1 MLCRRLELFS
11 EASVA
16 LDGSKF
22 KAVNTRD
29 RNFTQAKMERRLAQI
44 DESIARYLAQLDS
57 ADRQGE
63 AVPEAKITR
72 LNEKIMALRQ
82 EIGRLNQLNSQM
94 MESEDKQISLTDP
107 DARSMATSG
116 RGSGMV
122 GYNVQSAVD
131 TTHHLIVAHEVTN
144 VGSDRGQLSDMTER
158 ARAAIG
164 SEAIEV
170 VADRGYY
177 SGEEIVACEQ
187 AGNTVYLPKPM
198 TSGLYAKGRFG
209 KQDFVYVA
217 TDDVY
222 LCPAGEQL
230 TYHYTNEQDGK
241 ELRRYWTT
249 ACEACTLKSKCTTG
263 KERRISR
270 WEHEAVLEAV
280 QARLDRRPEKMRI
293 RRQTVEHPFGTIKSW
308 MGSTHFQRKRLKNV
322 RTEMALH
329 VLAYNMKRV
338 MRILGVG
345 GLMEAIRA

>member
-1 MLCRRLELFS
+1 MFS

-16 LDGSKF
+16 IDGSKF

-44 DESIARYLAQLDS
+44 DESIARYLSQLDS

-63 AVPEAKITR
+63 AVPEARITR
-72 LNEKIMALRQ
+72 LNEKIAALRQ
-82 EIGRLNQLNSQM
+82 EIGRLNQLNSRM

-131 TTHHLIVAHEVTN
+131 TRHHLIVAHEVTN
-144 VGSDRGQLSDMTER
+144 VGSDRDQLSDMTER
-158 ARAAIG
+158 ARLAIG

-177 SGEEIVACEQ
+177 KGEEIVACEQ

-198 TSGLYAKGRFG
+198 TSGVYAKGRFG

-217 TDDVY
+217 ADDIY
-222 LCPAGEQL
+222 RCPAGEQL
-230 TYHYTNEQDGK
+230 TYHYTNQQDGK

-249 ACEACTLKSKCTTG
+249 ACEACALKSKCTTG

-270 WEHEAVLEAV
+270 WEHEAVLEVV
-280 QARLDRRPEKMRI
+280 QARLDRSPEKMRL
-293 RRQTVEHPFGTIKSW
+293 RRQSVEHPFGTIKSW
-308 MGSTHFQRKRLKNV
+308 MGSTHFQMKRLKNV
-322 RTEMALH
+322 STEMALH
-329 VLAYNMKRV
+329 VLAYNMKWVIRL
-338 MRILGVG
+338 LGVG
-345 GLMEAIRA
+345 GFMEAIRA